1 MINDNISV
9 KGVVSFV
16 LKDAEGNIK
25 EQHKHNLVVRT
36 GLAYIVSRMKDA
48 SAGVMTHM
56 GLGTSTVAAAATDT
70 TLGAEVANSRA
81 LLASTTVVTTTFT
94 NDSLQYVAAFPAGTA
109 TGALTEAGIFSASSG
124 GTMLARTV
132 YPVINKGSLDTLTI
146 TWKITV
152 V

>member
-25 EQHKHNLVVRT
+25 EHHDHNLVVRT
-36 GLAYIVSRMKDA
+36 GLAYIVSRMKDT

-56 GLGTSTVAAAATDT
+56 ALGTSTVAAAATDT
-70 TLGAEVANSRA
+70 ALGAEVANGRSV
-81 LLASTTVVTTTFT
+81 LASTTVVTTTFL

-109 TGALTEAGIFSASSG
+109 TGALTEAGLFSASTG

-132 YPVINKGSLDTLTI
+132 YPVINKGALDTLTI